1 MRLAARSTMIAGVL
15 SIAAIGA
22 PAASAGV
29 GPGPPTAAQAGPVAP
44 PILRVARASELAAI
58 NRAEAQRDAAGS
70 YSPPAGARYSSADTG
85 AYLGPHQRVSV
96 NPSTATQAGPV
107 GPPILRVARASE
119 LAAINHAEAQARAAV
134 SYSPPAGARYSSA
147 DTNAY
152 ATFAHPVAASAP
164 TVKAPGAGFDYG
176 AAAVGAGLAV
186 AIIALIT
193 AGGLAVRRR
202 RQPQFG

>member
-58 NRAEAQRDAAGS
+58 NRAETQERAAGS
-70 YSPPAGARYSSADTG
+70 YSPPAGARYSSAETD
-85 AYLGPHQRVSV
+85 
-96 NPSTATQAGPV
+96 
-107 GPPILRVARASE
+107 
-119 LAAINHAEAQARAAV
+119 
-134 SYSPPAGARYSSA
+134 
-147 DTNAY
+147 AY
-152 ATFAHPVAASAP
+152 AWFAHPVAASAS
-164 TVKAPGAGFDYG
+164 TVKAPGEGFDYG

-186 AIIALIT
+186 AIIVLIA

>member
-1 MRLAARSTMIAGVL
+1 MRLSARSTMIAGVL
-15 SIAAIGA
+15 SIAAILA
-22 PAASAGV
+22 PAASARINLVEPATSAQGQ
-29 GPGPPTAAQAGPVAP
+29 PTTSGPVVRP
-44 PILRVARASELAAI
+44 
-58 NRAEAQRDAAGS
+58 N
-70 YSPPAGARYSSADTG
+70 
-85 AYLGPHQRVSV
+85 PHRQTSQ
-96 NPSTATQAGPV
+96 STPV

-119 LAAINHAEAQARAAV
+119 LAAIKHPEAQARATL
-134 SYSPPAGARYSSA
+134 SYSPPAAARYSSA

-164 TVKAPGAGFDYG
+164 TVKAPGGGFDYG

-186 AIIALIT
+186 AIIVLIT